1 MRLKISEWIA
11 TCFKVGY
18 LPLAPG
24 TWGSVFAI
32 LLWWVLL
39 KDLNTYIFGV
49 VIIIFLLIGIVV
61 SNIIIDQS
69 GDHDPSH
76 IIIDELV
83 GQWLALFLL
92 PEGFFNIAISFILFR
107 FFDIIKPWPIRL
119 IEKFPKGLGV
129 MSDDL
134 AAGLITLVLIQIIN
148 IYLF

>member
-18 LPLAPG
+18 LPFAPG

-39 KDLNTYIFGV
+39 KDLNTYIFGAI
-49 VIIIFLLIGIVV
+49 IIIFLLIGIVV

-83 GQWLALFLL
+83 GQWLALFLI
-92 PEGFFNIAISFILFR
+92 PDGFFNIAISFILFR

-119 IEKFPKGLGV
+119 IEKLPKGLGV

-134 AAGLITLVLIQIIN
+134 TAGLITLVLIQVIN

>member
-18 LPLAPG
+18 LPFAPG

-39 KDLNTYIFGV
+39 KDLNTYIFGAI
-49 VIIIFLLIGIVV
+49 IIIFLLIGIVV

-83 GQWLALFLL
+83 GQWLALFLI
-92 PEGFFNIAISFILFR
+92 PDGFFNIAISFILFR

-134 AAGLITLVLIQIIN
+134 TAGLITLVLIQIIN

>member
-18 LPLAPG
+18 LPFAPG

-39 KDLNTYIFGV
+39 KDLNTYIFGAI
-49 VIIIFLLIGIVV
+49 IIIFLLIGIVV

-69 GDHDPSH
+69 GDHDPSY

-83 GQWLALFLL
+83 GQWLALFLI
-92 PEGFFNIAISFILFR
+92 PDGFFNIAISFILFR

-119 IEKFPKGLGV
+119 IEKLPKGLGV

-134 AAGLITLVLIQIIN
+134 TAGLITLVLIQVIN

>member
-1 MRLKISEWIA
+1 LRLKISEWIA

-24 TWGSVFAI
+24 TWGSAFAI

-39 KDLNTYIFGV
+39 KDLNAYVFGV
-49 VIIIFLLIGIVV
+49 IIIIFLLIGIVV

-69 GDHDPSH
+69 GNHDPSY

-83 GQWLALFLL
+83 GQWLALLFL
-92 PEGFFNIAISFILFR
+92 PEGFFNIAIAFILFR

-119 IEKFPKGLGV
+119 IEKLPKGLGV

-134 AAGLITLVLIQIIN
+134 TAGLITLVLIQVIN
-148 IYLF
+148 IYIF

>member
-24 TWGSVFAI
+24 TWGSAFAI

-39 KDLNTYIFGV
+39 KDLNAYVFGV
-49 VIIIFLLIGIVV
+49 IIIIFLLIGIVV
-61 SNIIIDQS
+61 SDIIIDQS
-69 GDHDPSH
+69 GNHDPSY

-83 GQWLALFLL
+83 GQWLALLLL
-92 PEGFFNIAISFILFR
+92 PEGFFNIAIAFILFR

-119 IEKFPKGLGV
+119 IEKLPKGLGV

-134 AAGLITLVLIQIIN
+134 TAGLITLVLIQVIN
-148 IYLF
+148 IYIF

>member
-18 LPLAPG
+18 LPFAPG

-39 KDLNTYIFGV
+39 KDIHTYIFGAI
-49 VIIIFLLIGIVV
+49 IIIFLLIGIVV

-69 GDHDPSH
+69 GDHDPSY

-83 GQWLALFLL
+83 GQWLALFLI
-92 PEGFFNIAISFILFR
+92 PDGFFNIAISFILFR

-119 IEKFPKGLGV
+119 IEKLPKGLGV

-134 AAGLITLVLIQIIN
+134 TAGLITLVLIQVIN

>member
-32 LLWWVLL
+32 LLWWAFL
-39 KDLNTYIFGV
+39 KNVNIYIFG
-49 VIIIFLLIGIVV
+49 ILIIFSFLIGIVA
-61 SNIIIDQS
+61 SNIVIDQR
-69 GDHDPSH
+69 GDTDPSY

-83 GQWLALFLL
+83 GQWLALLFI
-92 PEGFFNIAISFILFR
+92 PQEYFYIVISFISFR
-107 FFDIIKPWPIRL
+107 FFDIIKPWPISL
-119 IEKFPKGLGV
+119 IEKLPKGLGV
-129 MSDDL
+129 MSDDFI
-134 AAGLITLVLIQIIN
+134 AGLITLVLIQIIH

>member
-18 LPLAPG
+18 LPFAPG

-39 KDLNTYIFGV
+39 KDLNTYIFGAI
-49 VIIIFLLIGIVV
+49 IIIFLLIGIVV

-83 GQWLALFLL
+83 GQWLALFLI
-92 PEGFFNIAISFILFR
+92 PDGFFNIAISFILFR

-134 AAGLITLVLIQIIN
+134 TAGLITLVLIQVIN

>member
-18 LPLAPG
+18 LPFAPG

-39 KDLNTYIFGV
+39 KDLNTYIFGA
-49 VIIIFLLIGIVV
+49 I
-61 SNIIIDQS
+61 IIIDQS

-83 GQWLALFLL
+83 GQWLALFLI
-92 PEGFFNIAISFILFR
+92 PDGFFNIAISFILFR

-134 AAGLITLVLIQIIN
+134 TAGLITLILIQIIN

>member
-18 LPLAPG
+18 LPFAPG

-39 KDLNTYIFGV
+39 KDLNTYIFGAI
-49 VIIIFLLIGIVV
+49 IIIFLLIGIVV

-69 GDHDPSH
+69 GDHDPSY

-83 GQWLALFLL
+83 GQWLALFLI
-92 PEGFFNIAISFILFR
+92 PDGFFNIAISFILFR

-119 IEKFPKGLGV
+119 IEKLPKGLGV

-134 AAGLITLVLIQIIN
+134 TAGFITLVLIQVIN

>member
-18 LPLAPG
+18 LPFAPG

-39 KDLNTYIFGV
+39 KDLNTYIFGAI
-49 VIIIFLLIGIVV
+49 IIIFLLIGIVV

-83 GQWLALFLL
+83 GQWLALFLI
-92 PEGFFNIAISFILFR
+92 PDGFFNIVISFILFR

-134 AAGLITLVLIQIIN
+134 TAGLITLVLIQVIN

>member
-134 AAGLITLVLIQIIN
+134 TAGLITLVLIQIIN

>member
-24 TWGSVFAI
+24 TWGSAFAI
-32 LLWWVLL
+32 LLWWMLL
-39 KDLNTYIFGV
+39 KDLNAYVFGV
-49 VIIIFLLIGIVV
+49 IIIIFLLIGIVV

-69 GDHDPSH
+69 GNHDPSY

-83 GQWLALFLL
+83 GQWLALLFL
-92 PEGFFNIAISFILFR
+92 PEGFFNIAIAFILFR

-119 IEKFPKGLGV
+119 IEKVPKGLGV

-134 AAGLITLVLIQIIN
+134 TAGLITLVLIQVIN
-148 IYLF
+148 IYIF